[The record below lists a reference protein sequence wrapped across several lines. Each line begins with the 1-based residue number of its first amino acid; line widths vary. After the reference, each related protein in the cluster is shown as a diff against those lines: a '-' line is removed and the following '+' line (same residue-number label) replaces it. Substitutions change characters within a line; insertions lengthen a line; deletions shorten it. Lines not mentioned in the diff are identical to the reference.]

1 MNQIQKG
8 FTLIELMIV
17 VAIIGILAAI
27 AIPQY
32 ANYTKT
38 SAENSCMIHVKAFM
52 NASNVVTQTGIGTA
66 PTAVAGPCAAA
77 PVTAAGVITAT
88 ASSPGTKGVS
98 CTIATGICVQT
109 GT

>member
-1 MNQIQKG
+1 MSNVQKG

-17 VAIIGILAAI
+17 VAIIGLLAAI

-38 SAENSCMIHVKAFM
+38 SAENSCMFHVKTFV
-52 NASNVVTQTGIGTA
+52 NSTIVVTGSGIGTA
-66 PTAVAGPCAAA
+66 PIAVAGPCSAA
-77 PVTAAGVITAT
+77 PVTAGGIVTAT
-88 ASSPGTKGVS
+88 SRTPGTRGVS
-98 CTIATGICVQT
+98 CTLSTGVCVLT

>member
-38 SAENSCMIHVKAFM
+38 SAENACMIHVKAFM
-52 NASNVVTQTGIGTA
+52 NATTVVTETGIGTA
-66 PTAVAGPCAAA
+66 PTAVAGPCNAA
-77 PVTAAGVITAT
+77 PATAAGVITA
-88 ASSPGTKGVS
+88 ASKSPGTKGVS
-98 CTIATGICVQT
+98 CTISTGVCVLT

>member
-38 SAENSCMIHVKAFM
+38 SAENACMIHVKAFM
-52 NASNVVTQTGIGTA
+52 NATNAVTQTGIGTA
-66 PTAVAGPCAAA
+66 PTAVAGPCNAV
-77 PVTAAGVITAT
+77 PTVTATTITA
-88 ASSPGTKGVS
+88 ASKTPGTRGIS
-98 CTIATGICVQT
+98 CTLADGVCVLT